1 MGGSDL
7 HDAETETEKISG
19 RGDRP
24 RRQAREEH
32 DRRRGIRRLITVPL
46 AVVSTIAVTLGIAQP
61 AEAAQQSVKRMPKV
75 KAGND
80 GPARHA
86 ASTTASAGSVPAE
99 VTVGD
104 GDTVSG
110 IAERYGVAT
119 ADILALNGLGWSS
132 LIFPGQRLALP
143 GGGTAAAPT
152 APVPVAAELP
162 RHTVVAGDTMSGI
175 AAAHGVA
182 LDQMLSANGLS
193 RQSLIFPGQSIVLP
207 PAGADAAAPAPAAP
221 APVAPAPPAPG
232 PSSGEEYTVVDGDT
246 LWDIAARHG
255 LPVSELVAINGLDA
269 SAVIRAGQALRVARP
284 VAAVSVA
291 SVSVA
296 LTEEMR
302 GNARIIIDVG
312 RALGVPDQGIVI
324 ALAAAAQESGLK
336 NPEYGDLD
344 SLGLFQQRPS
354 QGWGTVEEVLDPAR
368 SATAFYG
375 GAANPNA
382 GRTRG
387 LLDIPGWESLT
398 VTQAAQAVQLSAHP
412 DHYAKWETSARAWLS
427 ELG

>member
-1 MGGSDL
+1 MMTY
-7 HDAETETEKISG
+7 DAEVEVETASG
-19 RGDRP
+19 PVDHP
-24 RRQAREEH
+24 RRHAREVNG
-32 DRRRGIRRLITVPL
+32 RRRGIRRLITLPL

-61 AEAAQQSVKRMPKV
+61 AEAAPQPAKRMPKV
-75 KAGND
+75 KASND
-80 GPARHA
+80 GPARNA
-86 ASTTASAGSVPAE
+86 ASTTASAGAVPAE

-143 GGGTAAAPT
+143 GSGTAAPAP

-162 RHTVVAGDTMSGI
+162 RHTVVTGDTMSGI
-175 AAAHGVA
+175 AAAYGVS

-207 PAGADAAAPAPAAP
+207 PGGTDAAAPAPATPAVPAAAAP
-221 APVAPAPPAPG
+221 TPQT
-232 PSSGEEYTVVDGDT
+232 GEEYTVVDGDT
-246 LWDIAARHG
+246 LWDIAERHELG
-255 LPVSELVAINGLDA
+255 VTELVAINGLYA
-269 SAVIRAGQALRVARP
+269 GAVIRAGQVLRVARP
-284 VAAVSVA
+284 VAVVTVA

-302 GNARIIIDVG
+302 GNARIIVDVG

-354 QGWGTVEEVLDPAR
+354 QGWGTVEEVLDPVR

-382 GRTRG
+382 GRARG

-412 DHYAKWETSARAWLS
+412 DHYAKWEMSARAWLS

>member
-1 MGGSDL
+1 MT
-7 HDAETETEKISG
+7 HDAETANG
-19 RGDRP
+19 QVDHP
-24 RRQAREEH
+24 RRLAREGN
-32 DRRRGIRRLITVPL
+32 DRRRGIRRLITLPL

-61 AEAAQQSVKRMPKV
+61 AEAAPQPAKRMPKA
-75 KAGND
+75 KAAND
-80 GPARHA
+80 GPARNA
-86 ASTTASAGSVPAE
+86 ASAPASAGAVPAE
-99 VTVGD
+99 VTVAD
-104 GDTVSG
+104 GDTVSS

-119 ADILALNGLGWSS
+119 ADVLALNGLGWSS
-132 LIFPGQRLALP
+132 LIFAGQRLALP
-143 GGGTAAAPT
+143 GGVAAP

-175 AAAHGVA
+175 AATYGVA

-193 RQSLIFPGQSIVLP
+193 RQSLIFRGQSIVLP
-207 PAGADAAAPAPAAP
+207 PGGAEAAAPAAPTPAPAAP
-221 APVAPAPPAPG
+221 APAPVPPTTSA
-232 PSSGEEYTVVDGDT
+232 EEYTVVDGDT
-246 LWDIAARHG
+246 LWDIAARHD
-255 LPVSELVAINGLDA
+255 LEVSELVAINGLDTA
-269 SAVIRAGQALRVARP
+269 AVIRAGQVLRVARP
-284 VAAVSVA
+284 VAVVTVA

-302 GNARIIIDVG
+302 GNASIIVSVG
-312 RALGVPDQGIVI
+312 RALGVSDQGIVI

-354 QGWGTVEEVLDPAR
+354 QGWGTVEEVLDPVR

-387 LLDIPGWESLT
+387 LLDIAGWESLT

>member
-1 MGGSDL
+1 MTY
-7 HDAETETEKISG
+7 DAETANG
-19 RGDRP
+19 PVDHP
-24 RRQAREEH
+24 RRHARDVN
-32 DRRRGIRRLITVPL
+32 DRRRGIRRLITLPL

-61 AEAAQQSVKRMPKV
+61 AEAAPQSAKRMPKV
-75 KAGND
+75 KASND
-80 GPARHA
+80 GPVRHAA
-86 ASTTASAGSVPAE
+86 ASTTASSASVPSE

-143 GGGTAAAPT
+143 GSGTPAP
-152 APVPVAAELP
+152 APEPVAAELT

-175 AAAHGVA
+175 AAAYGVS
-182 LDQMLSANGLS
+182 LDQMLSANGLG

-207 PAGADAAAPAPAAP
+207 PGGTDAAAPASATPAPAAPAPAAP
-221 APVAPAPPAPG
+221 TPASPAPSRG
-232 PSSGEEYTVVDGDT
+232 DVYTVVDGDT
-246 LWDIAARHG
+246 LWDIAARHD
-255 LPVSELVAINGLDA
+255 LDVPELVAINSLDA
-269 SAVIRAGQALRVARP
+269 GAVIRAGQVLRVARP

-302 GNARIIIDVG
+302 GNALIIVDVG
-312 RALGVPDQGIVI
+312 RALGVPDQGIVV

-336 NPEYGDLD
+336 NPEYGDHD

-354 QGWGTVEEVLDPAR
+354 QGWGTVEEVLDPVRA
-368 SATAFYG
+368 ATAFYG

-412 DHYAKWETSARAWLS
+412 DHYAKWESSARAWLS

>member
-1 MGGSDL
+1 MTY
-7 HDAETETEKISG
+7 DAETASEAV
-19 RGDRP
+19 DHP
-24 RRQAREEH
+24 RRHAREGN
-32 DRRRGIRRLITVPL
+32 DRRRGIRRLITLPL

-61 AEAAQQSVKRMPKV
+61 AEAAPQSAKRMPKP
-75 KAGND
+75 KASND
-80 GPARHA
+80 GPDRHA
-86 ASTTASAGSVPAE
+86 ASTTVSKGSVPAE

-143 GGGTAAAPT
+143 GSGAAAP
-152 APVPVAAELP
+152 AQVPVAAELP

-175 AAAHGVA
+175 AAAYGVA

-207 PAGADAAAPAPAAP
+207 PGGTDVAPPASATPAPVPAPAPEAS
-221 APVAPAPPAPG
+221 APP
-232 PSSGEEYTVVDGDT
+232 SGGEYTVVDGDT
-246 LWDIAARHG
+246 LWDIAARHD
-255 LPVSELVAINGLDA
+255 LQVSELVAINGLDPA
-269 SAVIRAGQALRVARP
+269 SVIRAGQVLRVARP

-302 GNARIIIDVG
+302 GNARTIVDVG
-312 RALGVPDQGIVI
+312 RALGVPDHGIVI

-336 NPEYGDLD
+336 NPDYGDLD

-354 QGWGTVEEVLDPAR
+354 QGWGTVEEVLDPVR

-412 DHYAKWETSARAWLS
+412 DHYAKWEASARAWLS

>member
-1 MGGSDL
+1 MTY
-7 HDAETETEKISG
+7 DAETASEAV
-19 RGDRP
+19 DHP
-24 RRQAREEH
+24 RRQARGAN
-32 DRRRGIRRLITVPL
+32 DRRRGIRRLITLPL

-61 AEAAQQSVKRMPKV
+61 AEAAPQSAKRMPKP
-75 KAGND
+75 KASND
-80 GPARHA
+80 GPDRH
-86 ASTTASAGSVPAE
+86 ASTTASTGSVPAE

-143 GGGTAAAPT
+143 GTGATAP

-175 AAAHGVA
+175 AAAYGVA

-207 PAGADAAAPAPAAP
+207 PGGTDVAAPAPAAP
-221 APVAPAPPAPG
+221 TPAPAPAPAA
-232 PSSGEEYTVVDGDT
+232 PSGGEAYTVVDGDT
-246 LWDIAARHG
+246 LWDIAARHEFQ
-255 LPVSELVAINGLDA
+255 VSELAAINGIDVA
-269 SAVIRAGQALRVARP
+269 AVIRAGQVLRVARP

-302 GNARIIIDVG
+302 GNARIIVDVG

-354 QGWGTVEEVLDPAR
+354 QGWGTVEEVLDPVR

-412 DHYAKWETSARAWLS
+412 DHYAKWEASARAWLS